1 MEKLKKQEKEKK
13 KKKMT
18 IEEESENRIQNIN
31 LKLAR
36 DAFIK
41 IYHKISIEDKLFKK
55 NLEYEPTPFEI
66 NMSKKKSTFANKKI
80 AKDILLLEGENI
92 LDKHF
97 EENLRLELLKEINS
111 ADNLDWMLRKNETL
125 KSMNLIKNLN
135 TDY

>member
-1 MEKLKKQEKEKK
+1 LQLNNLTILYAKKFQKKKDDMEKLKKQEKEKK

-80 AKDILLLEGENI
+80 
-92 LDKHF
+92 
-97 EENLRLELLKEINS
+97 KE
-111 ADNLDWMLRKNETL
+111 
-125 KSMNLIKNLN
+125 
-135 TDY
+135 